1 MDMMRLRETLCKE
14 LEAIAQKGKM
24 SAGDLETT
32 HKLTDTIKNIDKI
45 EKLEGGEYSQR
56 GGDWSAGGTYN
67 NSYGGY
73 SGGYGGGNSQAGN
86 SYANRRRDS
95 MGRYSRSDGY
105 GRMMYSRADGME
117 EMVEQIREM
126 MENGDLSHG
135 ARNALAKAMAEMQK

>member
-14 LEAIAQKGKM
+14 LDAIAQKGKM

-45 EKLEGGEYSQR
+45 EKLEGEGYSQR
-56 GGDWSAGGTYN
+56 GDGMWTAEGNYSRGYN
-67 NSYGGY
+67 
-73 SGGYGGGNSQAGN
+73 GN

-105 GRMMYSRADGME
+105 GRMMYSRGDGME
-117 EMVEQIREM
+117 EMIEQIREM
-126 MENGDLSHG
+126 METADLSHG